1 MAWVQKWAGFKK
13 LIPKKT
19 SVWRDGNVQV
29 IDASELVPG
38 DIVDM
43 SDGDQVPA
51 DIALVWANECKV
63 DNSSLTGESEP
74 QDRSNVCGTD
84 ANGGEWERTPF
95 GHVQPRLAT
104 RGSRVCVNSGQQQ
117 LSSRAFIRGAACGSL
132 GLSRSSFYIEWTVP
146 PLVSTLQWGRL
157 LGFRTMAE

>member
-1 MAWVQKWAGFKK
+1 M
-13 LIPKKT
+13 
-19 SVWRDGNVQV
+19 WRDGNVQV

-51 DIALVWANECKV
+51 DIAIIFANECKV

-84 ANGGEWERTPF
+84 AHGGEWHTAGGIAFRHCS
-95 GHVQPRLAT
+95 G
-104 RGSRVCVNSGQQQ
+104 RGRCSNT
-117 LSSRAFIRGAACGSL
+117 GA
-132 GLSRSSFYIEWTVP
+132 E
-146 PLVSTLQWGRL
+146 
-157 LGFRTMAE
+157 